1 MIDTEQEEYIKEQ
14 IRERQEIKAQE
25 EKIKQAF
32 ALYQLQ
38 NQENQQMNEKIQ
50 EQKGQN
56 FKFASV
62 VNKQSHTGIL
72 SHKRLLVLYNGYLAY
87 YSKVSPDGYTEGR
100 PEDIVEPVK
109 QCVSIYNI
117 QKCYPLGNKLVVEFQ
132 SAHKKR
138 KIRLSQENPQA
149 LQQQQ
154 TIKPQQSIKPGKCSK
169 WIFTSENED
178 IKKKWDRLIN
188 RAKEPPQYVNLEDE
202 YKKKRE
208 EEDKLRQQIEKEKE
222 KLNQLK
228 QEQERRRMEKEEEI
242 RKQNELKKLELQQ
255 DELDKLLR
263 EEEEER
269 KRKQAEA
276 ERQLLEEQ
284 RREEERLRNLELE
297 EKERQLKELLYQKQ
311 LEEELIKKKKLEQIK
326 KQQMLDEI
334 NNQWMYRYLQAL
346 EVNSISNDQGIS
358 YEEILIK
365 GKFIYSVI
373 NDFKNKALDIAK
385 VIIND
390 MLMPQE
396 NQVYYPVPENQY
408 EEYFTHHP
416 HIENSL
422 FRVYY
427 QENIAFKIAISNMK
441 DSFIN
446 DQATQQ
452 QEQVSVYYEEA
463 IKHLVNEFRALNTLN
478 NVVIQELQSNPN
490 FSLRVPLACLIE
502 FKGLVVLAL
511 SIPCIDPNISDSS
524 TLLKGYNNQDQF
536 ININQDQ
543 NLSKDLRRVAEVLN
557 LKVHKVNEIEEVE
570 LCSTI
575 QVHTKSNNDYDELR
589 NCENVDNIKEFAPQ
603 NLNIYF
609 ILKCGNLLPLDINL
623 DSEMTHP
630 HHKLR
635 PEFLQSYNM
644 PLNSDGLVTE
654 GNDEIDELELSNASQ
669 YLRNEQILKLVQQFE
684 NLDILPLD
692 SLSLSQAFHENG
704 INMRYLGEVYNQ
716 STLPHLKEI
725 CQVEIVARICKKI
738 IRNKIF
744 DSIIQKQE
752 EVQKEFSRFEMSQNK
767 SRLSNSSRITSKPFA
782 SDILNY
788 QKELKYQFQLNVEQ
802 QIIEN
807 LLDFLNLLLGSGQE
821 TEFFW
826 SSIINKQALHDY
838 GCQVNKQDII
848 KGALLHSLK
857 YHCKIDFAFDQDT
870 GIFEQINP
878 LRKDQIFGFI
888 PSVKLFDM
896 KFLDINKEGDL
907 YKKHMKAGQNEQALQ
922 SINLKI
928 NIVSWLQQNNT
939 EQQNQQQQ
947 NQQQQNQNFST
958 MSNQQNQISQN
969 QQQDQNLL
977 FEQIRLLSDQSELLL
992 NFFNFED
999 STLKAVQALDLSP
1012 IAHICQVKCLGNIMR
1027 TKLVKSDNQK
1037 AMECF
1042 DRAVQI
1048 IEFHLGP
1055 FHPLH
1060 TILYSL
1066 LGCFYSQKKY
1076 YEEAL
1081 ALYRSSLINSKK
1093 SLGDFHTHTAEVYK
1107 DIGVLY
1113 MQMSMNDESFIS
1125 FEQSYKIYIQCKKS
1139 DTIAF
1144 AEVCYYLAT
1153 VCLIQSKFE
1162 ECQTYSLKSI
1172 RIYEIHHETQ
1182 LKKLIDSLLI
1192 LCRAL
1197 EIIRD
1202 HEKCLENADLI
1213 WNLTKNL
1220 DLAEQNNVYEQVI
1233 KIILQ
1238 VFVSN
1243 MQLEK
1248 VNLLNTLTQCIDD
1261 QIQEVKSGVN
1271 YIGFDNQLQT
1281 QGQNYILEQINVG
1294 VYNSIE
1300 EFVNVTLHT
1309 ICRNLEYL
1317 YSVSFFDN
1325 YKENIFSIEDPNL
1338 KIAFENY
1345 EHIQMFVSY
1354 LFMAD
1359 ILKRY

>member
-1 MIDTEQEEYIKEQ
+1 MIDSEQEEYIKEQ

-25 EKIKQAF
+25 EKIKQTLAQ
-32 ALYQLQ
+32 YQLQ
-38 NQENQQMNEKIQ
+38 NQENQQINDKIQ
-50 EQKGQN
+50 EQKVQN

-62 VNKQSHTGIL
+62 VSKQSHTGII

-87 YSKVSPDGYTEGR
+87 YSKVSPDGYSEGK
-100 PEDIVEPVK
+100 PEEIVEPVK

-117 QKCYPLGNKLVVEFQ
+117 LKCYPQGNKLVVEFQ
-132 SAHKKR
+132 SSHKRR
-138 KIRLSQENPQA
+138 KIRLSQENPSV
-149 LQQQQ
+149 LQQQK
-154 TIKPQQSIKPGKCSK
+154 TIKPQQTSKPERISK

-188 RAKEPPQYVNLEDE
+188 RAKEPPQYINLEEE

-208 EEDKLRQQIEKEKE
+208 EEEKLRQQMEKEKE
-222 KLNQLK
+222 KLDQLK

-255 DELDKLLR
+255 EELDKLLR

-276 ERQLLEEQ
+276 ERHLLEEQ
-284 RREEERLRNLELE
+284 KREEERLRNLELE
-297 EKERQLKELLYQKQ
+297 EKERQLQELLYQKQ

-326 KQQMLDEI
+326 KQQMLEEI

-346 EVNSISNDQGIS
+346 EVNSISNDQNFN

-373 NDFKNKALDIAK
+373 NDFKNKALEIAK
-385 VIIND
+385 IIIDD

-416 HIENSL
+416 HIESSL

-427 QENIAFKIAISNMK
+427 QENIAFKVAISNIK

-452 QEQVSVYYEEA
+452 QEQISVYYEEA
-463 IKHLVNEFRALNTLN
+463 IKHLANEFRALNTLN
-478 NVVIQELQSNPN
+478 NVVIQELQQNPK

-511 SIPCIDPNISDSS
+511 SIPCIDPNLSDSQ

-536 ININQDQ
+536 ININKDQ
-543 NLSKDLRRVAEVLN
+543 NLSQDLRRVAEVLN
-557 LKVHKVNEIEEVE
+557 LKVHKVNDIEEVE
-570 LCSTI
+570 LCSTV
-575 QVHTKSNNDYDELR
+575 QVHTKLNNDYDELR
-589 NCENVDNIKEFAPQ
+589 GCENVENIKGFAPQ

-609 ILKCGNLLPLDINL
+609 IIKCGNLLPLDINL

-635 PEFLQSYNM
+635 SEFLQSYSLT
-644 PLNSDGLVTE
+644 LNSDGLVTE
-654 GNDEIDELELSNASQ
+654 GNEEIDELELSNASQ
-669 YLRNEQILKLVQQFE
+669 YLRNEQVLKLVQQFE

-692 SLSLSQAFHENG
+692 SLSLTQAFHENG

-716 STLPHLKEI
+716 STLLHLKEI
-725 CQVEIVARICKKI
+725 CQVDIVARICKKI

-744 DSIIQKQE
+744 DSVIQKQE
-752 EVQKEFSRFEMSQNK
+752 EIEKQFSRFEMSQTK
-767 SRLSNSSRITSKPFA
+767 SRLLSNSSRIASKPIA

-788 QKELKYQFQLNVEQ
+788 QKELKQQLQLNVEQ

-838 GCQVNKQDII
+838 GCQVNKQEIV

-870 GIFEQINP
+870 GIFEQISP
-878 LRKDQIFGFI
+878 LRKDQIYGFI

-896 KFLDINKEGDL
+896 KLLDINKEGDL
-907 YKKHMKAGQNEQALQ
+907 YKKQMKAGQNEQALQ
-922 SINLKI
+922 SINLKL
-928 NIVSWLQQNNT
+928 NIVSWLQQNSSD
-939 EQQNQQQQ
+939 QPNQQQQ
-947 NQQQQNQNFST
+947 NPNFSK
-958 MSNQQNQISQN
+958 MSNQQNQISQS
-969 QQQDQNLL
+969 QQQDQNLM
-977 FEQIRLLSDQSELLL
+977 FKEIRLLSDQSELLL

-1113 MQMSMNDESFIS
+1113 MQMSMNDESFVS
-1125 FEQSYKIYIQCKKS
+1125 FEQSYKIYTQCKKS
-1139 DTIAF
+1139 DSIAF

-1172 RIYEIHHETQ
+1172 RIYENYHETQ

-1233 KIILQ
+1233 KIVLQ

-1271 YIGFDNQLQT
+1271 YIGFDNQLQG
-1281 QGQNYILEQINVG
+1281 QGLNYILEQINIG

-1300 EFVNVTLHT
+1300 GFVNVTLQT